1 MSGVKN
7 DYMKDLAGILV
18 NVNEKTLKELNRYL
32 SFFNLLKTVIL
43 RRVVGKPY
51 LYKHFLKG
59 YENIKEISETIHQ
72 NVLPSLDSVKEDI
85 LSNIRNSDL
94 PAESKEAFEQNMIS
108 WVSDLQR
115 KLIPIPYR
123 LKTMEEITVKM
134 KDKVDNDESTLLLDL
149 DLSLIGDTE
158 EGKEE
163 LRQFSKSYDDIR
175 DAINEYYA
183 FIKAVDKLTG
193 LIKVT

>member
-1 MSGVKN
+1 
-7 DYMKDLAGILV
+7 
-18 NVNEKTLKELNRYL
+18 
-32 SFFNLLKTVIL
+32 
-43 RRVVGKPY
+43 
-51 LYKHFLKG
+51 
-59 YENIKEISETIHQ
+59 
-72 NVLPSLDSVKEDI
+72 
-85 LSNIRNSDL
+85 
-94 PAESKEAFEQNMIS
+94 
-108 WVSDLQR
+108 
-115 KLIPIPYR
+115 
-123 LKTMEEITVKM
+123 M

-158 EGKEE
+158 EWKEE